1 LKRKPRCN
9 FLLCIVLCKIIIGIW
24 CFVHKNKL
32 EMFCN
37 SLWDLT
43 NTKISDVLQLIVGLD
58 QQKIRHVLQ
67 LLMGLDQQ
75 KFRNVLQLIIRLDP
89 PQEGSKIY
97 PLPLAYF
104 LLLRIIFLNFQLFSQ
119 TSNPSFHPWLKVR
132 WGMFNV
138 LPHPF
143 SSSSPLKSK

>member
-1 LKRKPRCN
+1 MGLDQQK
-9 FLLCIVLCKIIIGIW
+9 KIRDVVQLFMGLDQN
-24 CFVHKNKL
+24 KKL
-32 EMFCN
+32 EMLCN

-43 NTKISDVLQLIVGLD
+43 HHKSEV
-58 QQKIRHVLQ
+58 
-67 LLMGLDQQ
+67 
-75 KFRNVLQLIIRLDP
+75 
-89 PQEGSKIY
+89 KIY

-138 LPHPF
+138 LTPPILLLTTKIQVNIRNVMRINF
-143 SSSSPLKSK
+143 LNL